1 MGASIRRQAAGVL
14 HSYGELWRLARVSRD
29 RLFSTCALL
38 AGAQVVLLGTPYC
51 AARAINAVT
60 LQGASGL
67 PTAGLWLSIVL
78 LLAIGGRLLR
88 TPGQILERNVA
99 LKLRRRISVFLL
111 EQLIW
116 LPLSCSLG
124 HFSSPDVPQISSRT
138 MTLPSVAKSEL
149 IALGWAVRLI
159 GGVHTASPD

>member
-1 MGASIRRQAAGVL
+1 
-14 HSYGELWRLARVSRD
+14 
-29 RLFSTCALL
+29 LL

-78 LLAIGGRLLR
+78 LLVFGGRLLR
-88 TPGQILERNVA
+88 SPGQILERKVA

-116 LPLSCSLG
+116 LPLSWSLG
-124 HFSSPDVPQISSRT
+124 HFSGPGGPQLQPSS
-138 MTLPSVAKSEL
+138 MTSPSVATSEL
-149 IALGWAVRLI
+149 RALGCAVRLM
-159 GGVHTASPD
+159 GRVHAGSP